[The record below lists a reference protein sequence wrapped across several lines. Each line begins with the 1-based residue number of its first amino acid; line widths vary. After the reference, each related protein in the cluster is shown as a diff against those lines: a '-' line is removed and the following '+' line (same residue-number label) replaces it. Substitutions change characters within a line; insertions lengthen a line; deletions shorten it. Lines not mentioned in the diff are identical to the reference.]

1 MKERILTNVEPKDVL
16 KYFEDLTFIPRES
29 GNEKEVSDYLVNFAK
44 EHGFEWSQDDY
55 YNVLMRKP
63 ASKGYEDHPGIII
76 QAHMD
81 MVCEKNRDFEH
92 DFARDP
98 IKFEVDGDKIIA
110 RDTSLGADDGIGV
123 AIGLAVMA
131 DPELKHPAIE
141 FVCTSDEERGMS
153 GIENFDFSVLK
164 GSRVINLDSDDE
176 GVLVVGCAGGP
187 VVRVELPV
195 SRKAADREKSYFEIT
210 LRGLLGGHSGE
221 DIHRGRANANK
232 LMVRVLM
239 AVQRELGFDLAAISG
254 GLKYNAIPRNA
265 EVTIGVDREKEA
277 ALRAVVDR
285 YSAIFADEY
294 RVNDPDIELGIAPAD
309 APKEVL
315 DEESK
320 MKILDYMNFSE
331 TGIIR
336 MDMDYPQF
344 VESSVSLGVV
354 NIEGDK
360 AVILI
365 MTRSSK
371 DSQYELSFEK
381 IVRLTELLGGEYFVM
396 SNCPAWE
403 YDYQSEL
410 KATYERVYE
419 DMFGKKAS
427 IMILHAGVEPSEFA
441 KNMDRKM
448 DMISMGPDVRNLHAP
463 GEYFSISSTQRFW
476 ESFKKFLEEL

>member
-1 MKERILTNVEPKDVL
+1 MKERILTDVEPKDVM

-29 GNEKEVSDYLVNFAK
+29 GNEKEVSDYLVDFAAK
-44 EHGFEWSQDDY
+44 HGFECSQDEY
-55 YNVLMRKP
+55 YNVLMKKP
-63 ASKGYEDHPGIII
+63 ASKGYEDHPGIIL

-81 MVCEKNRDFEH
+81 MVCEKNRDVEH
-92 DFARDP
+92 DFAKDP
-98 IKFEVDGDKIIA
+98 IKFDIEGDKIIA
-110 RDTSLGADDGIGV
+110 RDTSLGADDGVGV

-131 DPELKHPAIE
+131 DPDLKHPAIE

-164 GSRVINLDSDDE
+164 GSRVINLDSDDV

-195 SRKAADREKSYFEIT
+195 SKKPADREKSYFEIT

-232 LMVRVLM
+232 LAVRVLM
-239 AVQRELGFDLAAISG
+239 AVQREMGFDLADISG

-265 EVTIGVDREKEA
+265 EVTIGIDKNREADLMDLIK
-277 ALRAVVDR
+277 R
-285 YSAIFADEY
+285 YGDIFRDEY
-294 RVNDPDIELGIAPAD
+294 RVNDPDIELGITAAQAPED
-309 APKEVL
+309 IL

-354 NIEGDK
+354 SIEGDK

-371 DSQYELSFEK
+371 ESQYELSFEK
-381 IVRLTELLGGEYFVM
+381 IVRLTEMMGGTYFVM

-410 KATYERVYE
+410 KSIYERVYE

-427 IMILHAGVEPSEFA
+427 IMILHAGVETSEFA
-441 KNMDRKM
+441 KNIDRKL

-476 ESFKKFLEEL
+476 ESFKKFLAEL